1 MCIIKKKCYF
11 GLVAV
16 ALFAGVSTYM
26 ANRDSEM
33 TDLMRANIEALSA
46 DEIGD
51 GESSFIHIPCVV
63 ENNCWCIFPTIMGDG
78 TTGMGQ
84 IYDAK
89 KVRE

>member
-1 MCIIKKKCYF
+1 M
-11 GLVAV
+11 
-16 ALFAGVSTYM
+16 FAGVSTYM

-33 TDLMRANIEALSA
+33 TDLMRADIEALSA

-78 TTGMGQ
+78 TTGMG
-84 IYDAK
+84 
-89 KVRE
+89 

>member
-1 MCIIKKKCYF
+1 MCVYKCKSIVCIIKKKCYF

-33 TDLMRANIEALSA
+33 TDLMRADIEALSA
-46 DEIGD
+46 DE
-51 GESSFIHIPCVV
+51 
-63 ENNCWCIFPTIMGDG
+63 TGDG

>member
-1 MCIIKKKCYF
+1 
-11 GLVAV
+11 
-16 ALFAGVSTYM
+16 M

-33 TDLMRANIEALSA
+33 TDLMRADIEALSA
-46 DEIGD
+46 DETGD
-51 GESSFIHIPCVV
+51 
-63 ENNCWCIFPTIMGDG
+63 D